1 MWENFQVF
9 NENISEQ
16 FDLSNK
22 KCKKYQKK
30 LTQKRLRN
38 IALYYLKRF
47 ETSCENLRSVLQKRI
62 DKYVYENP
70 EFNRNEAIKWVDEI
84 INDFIRLHYLDDYR
98 YAEMKIK
105 SYLQTGKP
113 ERYIKIKLKEKG
125 ISESIIT
132 DIMCE
137 QDYNPLEM
145 ALKLAKK
152 KKIGPYRCI
161 ENSKEFLKKDM
172 GVLIRAGF
180 DYEIVR
186 QVLNYEFID
195 DDTDDDL

>member
-1 MWENFQVF
+1 MF

-22 KCKKYQKK
+22 KGKKVQKR
-30 LTQKRLRN
+30 LTQKRLKN

-62 DKYVYENP
+62 DKYIYENP
-70 EFNRNEAIKWVDEI
+70 EFNRNEALKWIDEI
-84 INDFIRLHYLDDYR
+84 INDFTRLHYLDDYR

-105 SYLQTGKP
+105 SYLHVGKP

-125 ISESIIT
+125 ISEDIIT
-132 DIMCE
+132 EIMSE
-137 QDYNPLEM
+137 QEYNPLDM

-152 KKIGPYRCI
+152 KKIGPYRC

-180 DYEIVR
+180 DYEIAR
-186 QVLNYEFID
+186 QVLNSEFID